1 MIVTSS
7 LKLSIINSRKKNS
20 KSLVYQTK
28 QSQSPPKA
36 FFSHRKKQ
44 LGDWERERKSVCLL
58 PMIPYATPH

>member
-1 MIVTSS
+1 MIDTSS

-36 FFSHRKKQ
+36 FFLTAKSN
-44 LGDWERERKSVCLL
+44 WETGREKERVFVSS
-58 PMIPYATPH
+58 P